1 LTEKQKL
8 SSDGLARSG
17 IAGLDAILCGGF
29 PRDNVYLIEG
39 TPGAGKTTLAL
50 QFLLEGAQRGERG
63 LYVTLSETERELRAV
78 AASHGWSLDTI
89 SLLELVPLE
98 ADIQRQQSII
108 HPAEVDLDETVG
120 LIEQKVEELRP
131 DRLVIDALT
140 ELQLLAQ
147 ERLTYRRQML
157 ALKQFFAR
165 RETTVLA
172 LDDLTDTQR
181 GLQLHSIV
189 HGVLTLEQ
197 RRMEYGVVRR
207 RLSVTKL
214 RGVDFRSGYH
224 DYVIRTGGLAVFESL
239 VAAHHG
245 RAYAANVVSSEMS
258 EIDDLLGGGM
268 RRGTSTLLIGPS
280 GVGKSSLAMR
290 YAIAAARRG
299 ERAAV
304 FAFEESYRTAT
315 ERARGLG
322 MDLDAAVKARLLQ
335 WEQVSPAALSPGD
348 FVDRVKQHVENGDG
362 ARLVVIDSLNSYM
375 GAMPGEEALLLH
387 LHELLAY
394 LGNQGVT
401 SILVMA
407 QHGLV
412 GTTET
417 PLDVSFLADTIILL
431 RYFEANGEIRKAVSV
446 MKNRSGRHET
456 TIREYRLGD
465 GGISVGEPIREFEG
479 VLSGV
484 PRYVGARSA
493 LE

>member
-1 LTEKQKL
+1 LTEEQKL
-8 SSDGLARSG
+8 SRDGLARSG
-17 IAGLDAILCGGF
+17 IPGLDAILCGGF
-29 PRDNVYLIEG
+29 PRNNVYLIEG
-39 TPGAGKTTLAL
+39 APGAGKTTLAL
-50 QFLLEGAQRGERG
+50 QFLLEGARDGERC
-63 LYVTLSETERELRAV
+63 LYITLSETERELRAV
-78 AASHGWSLDTI
+78 AATHGWSLDAI
-89 SLLELVPLE
+89 SILELVPLE
-98 ADIQRQQSII
+98 ADIERQQGII
-108 HPAEVDLDETVG
+108 HPAEVDLDETVSI
-120 LIEQKVEELRP
+120 IERKVDELRP

-157 ALKQFFAR
+157 ALKQFFTKR
-165 RETTVLA
+165 DTTVLA
-172 LDDLTDTQR
+172 LDDLTDAQR

-207 RLSVTKL
+207 RLSVVKL

-224 DYVIRTGGLAVFESL
+224 DYVIRTGGLGVFESL
-239 VAAHHG
+239 VAAHHA
-245 RAYAANVVSSEMS
+245 RVYAANVVSSEMS
-258 EIDDLLGGGM
+258 EIDDLLGGGL

-322 MDLDAAVKARLLQ
+322 MDLDAALKAGLLR
-335 WEQVSPAALSPGD
+335 WKQVSPAARSPGE
-348 FVDRVKQHVENGDG
+348 FVDQVRQNVENGDG

-375 GAMPGEEALLLH
+375 GAMPGEQALLLH

-431 RYFEANGEIRKAVSV
+431 RYFEAHGEIRKAVSV

-465 GGISVGEPIREFEG
+465 GSITVGEPIREFEG
-479 VLSGV
+479 VLTGV
-484 PRYVGARSA
+484 PRYVGQRST
-493 LE
+493 LT

>member
-1 LTEKQKL
+1 
-8 SSDGLARSG
+8 
-17 IAGLDAILCGGF
+17 
-29 PRDNVYLIEG
+29 
-39 TPGAGKTTLAL
+39 
-50 QFLLEGAQRGERG
+50 
-63 LYVTLSETERELRAV
+63 
-78 AASHGWSLDTI
+78 
-89 SLLELVPLE
+89 
-98 ADIQRQQSII
+98 
-108 HPAEVDLDETVG
+108 
-120 LIEQKVEELRP
+120 
-131 DRLVIDALT
+131 
-140 ELQLLAQ
+140 
-147 ERLTYRRQML
+147 
-157 ALKQFFAR
+157 
-165 RETTVLA
+165 
-172 LDDLTDTQR
+172 
-181 GLQLHSIV
+181 
-189 HGVLTLEQ
+189 
-197 RRMEYGVVRR
+197 VRR
-207 RLSVTKL
+207 RLSVIKL

-224 DYVIRTGGLAVFESL
+224 DYVIRTGGLGVFESL
-239 VAAHHG
+239 VAAHHE